1 MPTWSPACTPTSSRV
16 PPEAGRAFVEFPVGE
31 APVARDD
38 GGAVAG
44 VVDDGFEQVGEVEF
58 HALTLERKVRDD
70 VTLTGGWAGWMQRG
84 AGVSRRVVATP
95 HYLATNAGLE
105 MLAAGGNALD
115 AALAAN
121 LVLGVV
127 SPYLCGYGGD
137 VLAIVWDGSLH
148 GYRGVG
154 RSPAAATIT
163 GVLERHDERLGPRD
177 TMPTFGPHAVT
188 VPGTPRGW
196 FDLLDRWGSRS
207 FGDLATSALRYARDG
222 FPLTRRGAATFRA
235 TRDLFAHFGLDD
247 FGAAYPEV
255 APGRDRAATGARSHD
270 RDAGERRAGGVLRR
284 PDRGCHRR
292 QAARARF
299 VHVDRRSR
307 RDTKVRGSTPM
318 RARFAGR
325 EIAELPPP
333 TQGVTALEA
342 LRIVDGFDL
351 PGPGAVREH
360 LLIEA
365 AKSALADRNLHVG
378 DPDAMALAAEE
389 LIADDWVARRRA
401 TIDPDRASIPVPDPG
416 PDGGTAYLCAADRD
430 GLLVSLIQT
439 NFTAAGAGLHVPEWG
454 INLQNRGSSFRLE
467 PGHVNALAGAKLP
480 MHTLIPALALRDGR
494 PGARVRRDGRA
505 HAGPDPSPAPRPHVR
520 RRRRPASG
528 NHRAAMGRRSR
539 DLAS

>member
-1 MPTWSPACTPTSSRV
+1 MT
-16 PPEAGRAFVEFPVGE
+16 
-31 APVARDD
+31 
-38 GGAVAG
+38 
-44 VVDDGFEQVGEVEF
+44 
-58 HALTLERKVRDD
+58 
-70 VTLTGGWAGWMQRG
+70 GWMSEAR
-84 AGVSRRVVATP
+84 AYPDAVVATP

-127 SPYLCGYGGD
+127 TPYLCGYGGD

-154 RSPAAATIT
+154 RSPAAATIA
-163 GVLERHDERLGPRD
+163 GVLERHDARLGPRH

-188 VPGTPRGW
+188 VPGAPRGW

-207 FGDLATSALRYARDG
+207 FGELATSALRYARDG
-222 FPLTRRGAATFRA
+222 FPLTRRGAAALTEV
-235 TRDLFAHFGLDD
+235 RDLYAHFGLDD
-247 FGAAYPEV
+247 FGVAYPEV
-255 APGRDRAATGARSHD
+255 APGATVRQPALARTIETLAKEGPEAYYDGPIADAIAAKLHAHGSFMSTDDLAAHEGAW
-270 RDAGERRAGGVLRR
+270 V
-284 PDRGCHRR
+284 
-292 QAARARF
+292 
-299 VHVDRRSR
+299 
-307 RDTKVRGSTPM
+307 TPM
-318 RARFAGR
+318 RAQFAGR

-365 AKSALADRNLHVG
+365 AKCALADRNAHVG
-378 DPDAMALAAEE
+378 DPEAMALAAEE
-389 LIADDWVARRRA
+389 LIADDWIARRRA
-401 TIDPDRASIPVPDPG
+401 VIDLDRASVPVPDPG

-439 NFTAAGAGLHVPEWG
+439 NFLAAGAGLHVPEWG

-494 PGARVRRDGRA
+494 PELVFGAMGGHTQAQTHLQLLVRMLVDGEDPQAAITARRWAVDPETWHVNVEDRIEPSVIEGLRARGHDVRLDHAYSSRMGHA
-505 HAGPDPSPAPRPHVR
+505 HAIAVD
-520 RRRRPASG
+520 ASG
-528 NHRAAMGRRSR
+528 YRVATDPRAQGAAAGR
-539 DLAS
+539 